1 METTE
6 RAKRLQRFLVENK
19 KFFPPSRMS
28 DIKDKMSKLS
38 DDQFEQVEWLEFKD
52 PLTMTIIAV
61 FLGGLGVDRFM
72 LGDSKNGMF
81 KLLACILIIGWIW
94 WFIDIF
100 SIGERTTNFNYKLF
114 VDSISLM

>member
-1 METTE
+1 MTN
-6 RAKRLQRFLVENK
+6 AK
-19 KFFPPSRMS
+19 KFNQLDLAKIRSILPELS
-28 DIKDKMSKLS
+28 DIQLQMVVG
-38 DDQFEQVEWLEFKD
+38 ENYKD
-52 PLTMTIIAV
+52 PDMMLLISLL
-61 FLGGLGVDRFM
+61 LGGLGVDRFM

-100 SIGERTTNFNYKLF
+100 SIGERTSNFNYKLF